1 MAGHSKWNNIKR
13 KKEKVDA
20 ARGKVFTKIIKEIT
34 TAARMGGGD
43 LDSNARLRTA
53 VETAKGANMPK
64 DNIDK
69 AIKKGTGELPG
80 VSYEELNY
88 EGYGPGGVA
97 VYVETMTDNKN
108 RTAGELRFLFSKYG
122 GNMGESGCVG
132 WIFDRKGEITIKG
145 EDLDEEKV
153 MEDAIE
159 SGASD
164 VQMDEGEAYIYTEM
178 DELFDV
184 NDALKEKGY
193 TVEQA
198 VLTRIP
204 QNTVKLEG
212 KQAVSMIK
220 MMEMFEDHDD
230 VQNFYANF
238 DIADEVFQAMD

>member
-43 LDSNARLRTA
+43 LESNARLRTA
-53 VETAKGANMPK
+53 VDIAKGANMPK
-64 DNIDK
+64 DNIEK

-97 VYVETMTDNKN
+97 VYIEAMTDNKN
-108 RTAGELRFLFSKYG
+108 RTAGEFRFIFSKHG

-132 WIFDRKGEITIKG
+132 WMFDHLGEITIKG
-145 EDLDEEKV
+145 ESLDEEKV

-159 SGASD
+159 SGATD
-164 VQMDEGEAYIYTEM
+164 VQFDEGEAYIYTEK
-178 DELFDV
+178 DDLFSV
-184 NDALKEKGY
+184 VETIKEKGY
-193 TVEQA
+193 AVGQA

-212 KQAVSMIK
+212 KPAVSMIK
-220 MMEMFEDHDD
+220 MMELFEDHDD
-230 VQNFYANF
+230 VQNIYANF
-238 DIADEVFQAMD
+238 DIPDEVFEEM